1 MKDFRSRIASELL
14 WAPSVAL
21 PWVAGA
27 SAWLISWAVGGVA
40 VLNIAGLVLA
50 LGGVGWLATRVIFL
64 TDDVAAKILRDDAMN
79 AIKAEEGKLDQL
91 QFRLRSDRDYRTKDY
106 LTLLRTCRTD
116 FEEFTKKPGIVIQS
130 QEIVKQVRQ
139 LFWSATEQLEHSL
152 KLHALAERL
161 SGDEKKKVQEQREG
175 ILGEI
180 RVSIEHMQSAVT
192 HYQKIMNMEQQNDLG
207 SLRDE
212 LDASIRVAKRTE
224 ERMRELEGSIDY
236 EARLKQ

>member
-21 PWVAGA
+21 PMVGGA
-27 SAWLISWAVGGVA
+27 SAWLISWAVGGIA
-40 VLNIAGLVLA
+40 VLNIAGLALV

-64 TDDVAAKILRDDAMN
+64 TDDVAAKILRDDAEKV
-79 AIKAEEGKLDQL
+79 IKAEEEKLDQL

-106 LTLLRTCRTD
+106 LTLLRTCRSE
-116 FEEFTKKPGIVIQS
+116 FEEFSKRPGIVIQS

-139 LFWSATEQLEHSL
+139 LFWSATEQLEQSL
-152 KLHALAERL
+152 KLHSLAERL
-161 SGDEKKKVQEQREG
+161 SGAEKKKIQEQRENT
-175 ILGEI
+175 LEEI
-180 RVSIEHMQSAVT
+180 RESVEHMQSAAQ
-192 HYQKIMNMEQQNDLG
+192 HYQELMNKEQQSDLG

-212 LDASIRVAKRTE
+212 LDASLRVAKRTE

-236 EARLKQ
+236 DTHSKQ

>member
-64 TDDVAAKILRDDAMN
+64 TDNVAAKILRDDAMN

-192 HYQKIMNMEQQNDLG
+192 HYQEIMNMEQQNDLG

>member
-1 MKDFRSRIASELL
+1 LKDFRSRIARELL

-21 PWVAGA
+21 PLVAGA

-40 VLNIAGLVLA
+40 ALNIAGLALA

-64 TDDVAAKILRDDAMN
+64 IDDVAAKILRDDARN
-79 AIKAEEGKLDQL
+79 AIQAEEDKLDQL

-106 LTLLRTCRTD
+106 LTLLKTCRTD
-116 FEEFTKKPGIVIQS
+116 FEEFAKKPGIVIQS

-180 RVSIEHMQSAVT
+180 RVSIEHMQSAVK
-192 HYQKIMNMEQQNDLG
+192 HYQEIMNMEQQNDLG

-224 ERMRELEGSIDY
+224 DRMRELEGSIDY